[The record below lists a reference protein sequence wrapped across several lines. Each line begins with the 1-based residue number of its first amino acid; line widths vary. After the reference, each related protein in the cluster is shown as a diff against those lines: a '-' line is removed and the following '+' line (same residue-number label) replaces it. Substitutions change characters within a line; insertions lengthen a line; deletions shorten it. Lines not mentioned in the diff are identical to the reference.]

1 MMKLNKKNTPM
12 TPVELTKAELEELL
26 DLDILE
32 DDTRRTGI
40 VITDDDDDDYV
51 EPPIEYWR

>member
-1 MMKLNKKNTPM
+1 MPRHSKKN

-32 DDTRRTGI
+32 DDTRRTSI
-40 VITDDDDDDYV
+40 ITDDDDDDYV

>member
-1 MMKLNKKNTPM
+1 MKLNKKNTPM

-32 DDTRRTGI
+32 DDTRRTTI
-40 VITDDDDDDYV
+40 IITDDDDYV

>member
-32 DDTRRTGI
+32 EDTRRTTI
-40 VITDDDDDDYV
+40 VNTDDEDDYV

>member
-1 MMKLNKKNTPM
+1 MKRNKKD
-12 TPVELTKAELEELL
+12 TPVELTKAELAELF

-32 DDTRRTGI
+32 DDTRRTSI